1 MNQVFEKTSIAG
13 MTLENRIFR
22 SGAHEGMGLDDGRP
36 DNDILTVYERL
47 AKNKVGAIITGI
59 RAVQQNGRIFSN
71 MCLFDSDSFIDSYKP
86 LVAKVREHDVPLI
99 LQIVHGGGQ
108 CLPDAT
114 KHTVAP
120 SSISYS
126 GYPKPRAM
134 SELEIEEVVN
144 SFVKAIVRARKAE
157 FSGVQIHAAHGF
169 LLSAFLSP
177 HFNRRKDRW
186 GGTTDNRFRI
196 VGEII
201 RRARQQVGDYPILVK
216 ISAYDGF
223 KDGATIE
230 ESVQIARKLQ
240 EVGCDAIEVSCGN
253 SDWYNTIRVT
263 KIPIQAVLHFN
274 PRYSK
279 MPFLHKKFLSFVA
292 PWVIKRYQPLRNYNV
307 EAARKI
313 KEHVT
318 VPVIVVGGIRRL
330 KDIEEIIGENKADYV
345 SMGRPF
351 VIEPDIVA
359 RFFGG
364 QQEESRCLNCGYC
377 VQGVSNAKLKCYYG
391 RVSRVD

>member
-1 MNQVFEKTSIAG
+1 MNQVFEKTSIGG
-13 MTLENRIFR
+13 MTLENRILR
-22 SGAHEGMGLDDGRP
+22 SGAHEGMGLEDGRP

-47 AKNKVGAIITGI
+47 ARNKVGAIITGI
-59 RAVQQNGRIFSN
+59 TTVQQNGRTFSN
-71 MCLFDSDSFIDSYKP
+71 TRLFDSDRFIDSYKP
-86 LVAKVREHDVPLI
+86 LTAKIREHNVPLI
-99 LQIVHGGGQ
+99 LQIAHGGGA
-108 CLPDAT
+108 CIPGVT
-114 KHTVAP
+114 KETVAP
-120 SSISYS
+120 SSIAYA
-126 GYPKPRAM
+126 GFPRPRAL
-134 SELEIEEVVN
+134 SEPEIEEVIN

-177 HFNRRKDRW
+177 HLNRRKDRW

-201 RRARQQVGDYPILVK
+201 GRARQQVGEYPILIK

-223 KDGATIE
+223 KDGTTIE
-230 ESVQIARKLQ
+230 ESVQIAKKSQ
-240 EVGCDAIEVSCGN
+240 EAGYDAIEISCGN

-263 KIPIQAVLHFN
+263 KAPIQALLTLH
-274 PRYSK
+274 PQYSG
-279 MPFLHKKFLSFVA
+279 MPLLQKKLFALVA
-292 PWVIKRYQPLRNYNV
+292 PLVIKTYRPLRNYNV

-313 KEHVT
+313 KEHIT
-318 VPVIVVGGIRRL
+318 IPVVVVGGIRRL

-345 SMGRPF
+345 SMARPF

-359 RFFGG
+359 KFFSG
-364 QQEESRCLNCGYC
+364 QQEESRCINCGYC

-391 RVSRVD
+391 RVSRID